1 MTRRAM
7 SSTSS
12 PTWRTADTRTL
23 AQKITMEEL
32 LKSICLDFP
41 DAVILGHR
49 DLSGVHKEC
58 PCFDTKAW
66 LKEIDFHI

>member
-1 MTRRAM
+1 
-7 SSTSS
+7 
-12 PTWRTADTRTL
+12 
-23 AQKITMEEL
+23 MEEL

-41 DAVILGHR
+41 DTVILGHR

>member
-1 MTRRAM
+1 
-7 SSTSS
+7 
-12 PTWRTADTRTL
+12 
-23 AQKITMEEL
+23 MEEL
-32 LKSICLDFP
+32 LKSICIDFP

-49 DLSGVHKEC
+49 DLPGVHKEC